1 MAAVAAISIPDAVK
15 RALNS
20 PAPPT
25 FDRSGRRARRT
36 ITNQIM
42 ILIGQITANAS
53 SPAVQ
58 VAMLVAVGLG
68 LFVAVKIGGV
78 ILKMI
83 LGLLGLALLGGAFWW
98 FIAK

>member
-1 MAAVAAISIPDAVK
+1 
-15 RALNS
+15 
-20 PAPPT
+20 
-25 FDRSGRRARRT
+25 
-36 ITNQIM
+36 M